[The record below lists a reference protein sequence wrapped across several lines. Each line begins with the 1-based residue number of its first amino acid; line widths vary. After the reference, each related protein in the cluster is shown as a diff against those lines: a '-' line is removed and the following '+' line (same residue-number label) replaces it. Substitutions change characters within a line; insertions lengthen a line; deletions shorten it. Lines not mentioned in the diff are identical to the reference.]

1 MGPAPIH
8 MNVIPRDWQERL
20 APGSFDRELALS
32 ELRRF
37 LLAGVRS
44 GLSGRPRADKG
55 LVEDVV
61 QVAMVRILDHL
72 ASFQGRSS
80 FTTWALSIAL
90 RTAFTELRR
99 RHWNHVSLEELKER
113 GGTPPHEVDTSLDP
127 HQSVERS
134 NLITTM
140 HHLIRTRLT
149 ARQRD
154 VLLAALGAMPQDE
167 IALQMNI
174 TRNALYKLFHD
185 ARKALRRALEDSGYG
200 LEEVRSVLVAGQG
213 ETSWD

>member
-1 MGPAPIH
+1 
-8 MNVIPRDWQERL
+8 MNVTLRDWQERL
-20 APGSFDRELALS
+20 APGSFDREVALG

-37 LLAGVRS
+37 LMDGVRN
-44 GLSGRPRADKG
+44 GLSGRRGSED

-61 QVAMVRILDHL
+61 QAAMVRILDHL
-72 ASFQGRSS
+72 ASFEGRSA

-90 RTAFTELRR
+90 RVAFTELRR
-99 RHWNHVSLEELKER
+99 KHWNNVSLEELKER
-113 GGTPPHEVDTSLDP
+113 GSSLPHEVDTSPDP
-127 HQSVERS
+127 HQSVERN

-149 ARQRD
+149 PRQRD
-154 VLLAALGAMPQDE
+154 VLLAALSAMPQDE
-167 IALQMNI
+167 IAIQMNL

-200 LEEVRSVLVAGQG
+200 IEEVRSVLSNWTG
-213 ETSWD
+213 